1 MPVRLLGVGKVVFG
15 GMPKAA
21 NSRGKREQPG
31 QTRTAGANRRREC
44 GNVQFER
51 YVKKD
56 KDTF

>member
-31 QTRTAGANRRREC
+31 QTDAANAEMY
-44 GNVQFER
+44 NSSDTS
-51 YVKKD
+51 KKT
-56 KDTF
+56 KIRFKIR